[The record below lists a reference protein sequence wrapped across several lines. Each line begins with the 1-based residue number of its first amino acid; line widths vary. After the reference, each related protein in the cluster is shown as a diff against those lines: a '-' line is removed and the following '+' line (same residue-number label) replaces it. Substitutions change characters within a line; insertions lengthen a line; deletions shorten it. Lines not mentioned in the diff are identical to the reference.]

1 MRDNEEI
8 IKRRHNVILG
18 LTLDHGIPGSE
29 VGKNLAHSDAFL
41 KNGSVDDLPREW
53 LDQVAS
59 IGEKAEKTLL
69 SCNRMHISMVFLGDP
84 DYPKLLENIM
94 DPPALLFFRGRRE
107 LMNVDSVAVV
117 GARRATA
124 YGRKCA
130 YEFAQ
135 QAARHGWNVI
145 SGLAVGVDTAAHLGA
160 LAQRGSTVAVMA
172 SSLEH
177 CYPKSNERL
186 FDQLASEG
194 LLLSEYPPGTALQ
207 RWQFVQRNRI
217 VSGMSKAVI
226 VAQAGVSS
234 GSLITARYAAEQGRD
249 VYCVPGS
256 IYEPEYLGSHRL
268 IQDGA
273 NILYDME
280 MLFEEGMLSDQSQL
294 MIPGSRMD
302 HFEQRA
308 GSGSETAAV
317 KRTGQLRF
325 HKEENRKKAG
335 EYLWL
340 YEVIDDFGISAEKL
354 TEITGRDPQTVQQGL
369 TMLELGGLLERN
381 GSIVIR
387 K

>member
-1 MRDNEEI
+1 
-8 IKRRHNVILG
+8 
-18 LTLDHGIPGSE
+18 
-29 VGKNLAHSDAFL
+29 
-41 KNGSVDDLPREW
+41 
-53 LDQVAS
+53 
-59 IGEKAEKTLL
+59 
-69 SCNRMHISMVFLGDP
+69 
-84 DYPKLLENIM
+84 
-94 DPPALLFFRGRRE
+94 
-107 LMNVDSVAVV
+107 MNVDSVAVV

-135 QAARHGWNVI
+135 QAVKHGWNVI

-160 LAQRGSTVAVMA
+160 LDQRGDTVAVMA
-172 SSLEH
+172 GSLEH

-186 FDQLASEG
+186 FDQIAAEG
-194 LLLSEYPPGTALQ
+194 LLLSEYPPGSALQ

-280 MLFEEGMLSDQSQL
+280 MLFTEGMLSDQSQL
-294 MIPGSRMD
+294 MIPDSHSD
-302 HFEQRA
+302 CFEQRVS
-308 GSGSETAAV
+308 SGSETAAV
-317 KRTGQLRF
+317 RRTGQLRNR
-325 HKEENRKKAG
+325 KEENKKKAG

-340 YEVIDDFGISAEKL
+340 YEAIDDFGISAEKL
-354 TEITGRDPQTVQQGL
+354 SEVTGRDPQTVQRGL
-369 TMLELGGLLERN
+369 TMLELCGLLERN
-381 GSIVIR
+381 GSIVIG